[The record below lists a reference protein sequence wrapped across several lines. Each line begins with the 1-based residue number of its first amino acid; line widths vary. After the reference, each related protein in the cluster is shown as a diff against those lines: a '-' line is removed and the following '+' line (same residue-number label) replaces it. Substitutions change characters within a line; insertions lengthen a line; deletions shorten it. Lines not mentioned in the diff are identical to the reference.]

1 MARNREKAASMLNR
15 WTMLKLHGIDDETTF
30 QRPVEA
36 KEAKKLNQA
45 ETWRRQCLKEV
56 DDKIQTIQNPQLG
69 EHRTRDLND
78 DINRLLKELKTWEKR
93 IVELNGPDYSKIT
106 PESKHSEVLNINGY
120 KYFGAARSLP
130 GVRELYEKSNYKA
143 PKKTRNDLQRNV
155 DAFYYG
161 LYDLDESIEILEKEM
176 EEKERKNETERFKET
191 KQFSDSKIEFKEILD
206 IKIPS
211 KEEIQK
217 EIIEKK
223 KLEIL
228 NKY

>member
-15 WTMLKLHGIDDETTF
+15 WTMLKLHGIDDETSF
-30 QRPVEA
+30 QRPIEV
-36 KEAKKLNQA
+36 KEVKKLNQA
-45 ETWRRQCLKEV
+45 ETWRRQCLKEA

-78 DINRLLKELKTWEKR
+78 EINRLLKELKAWEKR

-106 PESKHSEVLNINGY
+106 PESKNSEVLNINGF
-120 KYFGAARSLP
+120 KYFGAARNLP
-130 GVRELYEKSNYKA
+130 GVRELYEKSHYKA
-143 PKKTRNDLQRNV
+143 PKKTRSDLQKSV
-155 DAFYYG
+155 DAYYYG
-161 LYDLDESIEILEKEM
+161 LYSVDKSIVDLEKEA
-176 EEKERKNETERFKET
+176 EEKEREKEIKRYKET
-191 KQFSDSKIEFKEILD
+191 KEFSNSKDSIEILD